1 MTWSQENCLV
11 MNHCLY
17 LRVTGKGFYRERI
30 LCAQIIFFRESIPFL
45 YRRKGIFISMIHA
58 MHQEDASRCLCRIY
72 QCFLNMLFS
81 D

>member
-30 LCAQIIFFRESIPFL
+30 LCARIMPFREAIPFL
-45 YRRKGIFISMIHA
+45 YRRKGIFIFYDSCH
-58 MHQEDASRCLCRIY
+58 ASRRCVKMLMPNLSVFPEY
-72 QCFLNMLFS
+72 TFL
-81 D
+81 

>member
-30 LCAQIIFFRESIPFL
+30 LLRPNHVFRVFIPFL
-45 YRRKGIFISMIHA
+45 YRRKGIFISVIHA
-58 MHQEDASRCLCRIY
+58 IHQK
-72 QCFLNMLFS
+72 M
-81 D
+81 

>member
-30 LCAQIIFFRESIPFL
+30 SCARIMFFVSLSPFCMQEGDFYFRDSGSIS
-45 YRRKGIFISMIHA
+45 KDV
-58 MHQEDASRCLCRIY
+58 E
-72 QCFLNMLFS
+72 
-81 D
+81 

>member
-45 YRRKGIFISMIHA
+45 YRRKGIFIFYDSCH
-58 MHQEDASRCLCRIY
+58 ASRRCVKMLVPNLSVFPEY
-72 QCFLNMLFS
+72 AFL
-81 D
+81 

>member
-30 LCAQIIFFRESIPFL
+30 SCARIMFFVCLSPFCIAG
-45 YRRKGIFISMIHA
+45 RG
-58 MHQEDASRCLCRIY
+58 
-72 QCFLNMLFS
+72 FLFP
-81 D
+81 

>member
-30 LCAQIIFFRESIPFL
+30 SCARIMFFVSLSPFC
-45 YRRKGIFISMIHA
+45 M
-58 MHQEDASRCLCRIY
+58 QEGDFY
-72 QCFLNMLFS
+72 FL
-81 D
+81 

>member
-30 LCAQIIFFRESIPFL
+30 LLRPNHAFL
-45 YRRKGIFISMIHA
+45 
-58 MHQEDASRCLCRIY
+58 
-72 QCFLNMLFS
+72 
-81 D
+81 